1 MEGRIP
7 IGPFW
12 QNSHQLWWWWGGRGG
27 RGGGGWEKGY
37 KMMECS
43 HKKRADISP
52 KNVWQGRL
60 EGRGQSR
67 ATYPFTWQNRK
78 SLLENQ
84 MVCTI
89 LFGKRQKI
97 WAVIC
102 VNAIF
107 LFLSGDW
114 DILCSGLFSH
124 LVKFVVL
131 SLFPPRGLC

>member
-1 MEGRIP
+1 
-7 IGPFW
+7 
-12 QNSHQLWWWWGGRGG
+12 
-27 RGGGGWEKGY
+27 
-37 KMMECS
+37 
-43 HKKRADISP
+43 
-52 KNVWQGRL
+52 
-60 EGRGQSR
+60 
-67 ATYPFTWQNRK
+67 
-78 SLLENQ
+78 

-131 SLFPPRGLC
+131 SLFPPCGLCKWLAPKISVRSGVGRQWGKID

>member
-1 MEGRIP
+1 
-7 IGPFW
+7 
-12 QNSHQLWWWWGGRGG
+12 
-27 RGGGGWEKGY
+27 
-37 KMMECS
+37 MMECS

-67 ATYPFTWQNRK
+67 ATYPFTWQNWK
-78 SLLENQ
+78 SVLENQ

-89 LFGKRQKI
+89 LFGKCQKI
-97 WAVIC
+97 WAGIC

-131 SLFPPRGLC
+131 SLFPSCGLSKWLAPKISVRSGVGRQWEKID

>member
-1 MEGRIP
+1 
-7 IGPFW
+7 
-12 QNSHQLWWWWGGRGG
+12 
-27 RGGGGWEKGY
+27 
-37 KMMECS
+37 MMECS

-67 ATYPFTWQNRK
+67 ATYPFTWQNWK
-78 SLLENQ
+78 SVLENQ

-89 LFGKRQKI
+89 LFGKCQKI
-97 WAVIC
+97 WAGIC